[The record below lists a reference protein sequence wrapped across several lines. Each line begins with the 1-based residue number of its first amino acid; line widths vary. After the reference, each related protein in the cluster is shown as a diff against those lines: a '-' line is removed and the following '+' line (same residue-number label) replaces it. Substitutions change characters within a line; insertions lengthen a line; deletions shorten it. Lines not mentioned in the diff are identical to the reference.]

1 MVDDLRRELIQVIR
15 RCDEIVLRQP
25 EINKILNGKYKE
37 VIEDYEKEPKN
48 LDEVAL
54 APNLVGEPEQ
64 QPQPKSSTMVED
76 TNDESEPVCPDDEQ
90 EVPSLSDYRS
100 EKLEDE

>member
-1 MVDDLRRELIQVIR
+1 MVDNLRRELIQVIR

-37 VIEDYEKEPKN
+37 VIEDFKKEPIE

-54 APNLVGEPEQ
+54 APNLVGEPER
-64 QPQPKSSTMVED
+64 QPEPKSPTMVED
-76 TNDESEPVCPDDEQ
+76 QNDEDIES
-90 EVPSLSDYRS
+90 PSLSNYES
-100 EKLEDE
+100 PIYEPPQSV